1 MPRRE
6 IRRLHVRLRA
16 LPAPAQPRDA
26 VRRVPRHESRL
37 SGRLAAMTC
46 AAITAFYYAPVAVHA
61 VATVKLFYG
70 IALRIARG
78 LWIFIP

>member
-1 MPRRE
+1 V
-6 IRRLHVRLRA
+6 L
-16 LPAPAQPRDA
+16 
-26 VRRVPRHESRL
+26 RHESRL

-46 AAITAFYYAPVAVHA
+46 AVITAFYYAPVAVHA